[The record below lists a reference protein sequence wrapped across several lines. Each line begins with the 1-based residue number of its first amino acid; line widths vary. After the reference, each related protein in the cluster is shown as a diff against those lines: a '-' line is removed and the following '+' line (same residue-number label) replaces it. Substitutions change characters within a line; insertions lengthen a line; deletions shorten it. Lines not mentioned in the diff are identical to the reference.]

1 VREVL
6 LFEKNDIEYYEHG
19 ESITLCEPSRKEIE
33 DRKRIA
39 NSKIEILE
47 YSVRLGNCLIRIL
60 GGKRYFE
67 ECRVGK
73 LVTLFKQEP
82 ERFASRSGF
91 GKKTW
96 NELSGLLEET
106 GLISRGEI
114 SDYDSLYR
122 QYRKDLW
129 ILCDCGVIIKRGDSP
144 IINYRVGFWQP
155 EFIKPAVYTEGTC
168 DSCR

>member
-33 DRKRIA
+33 GRKKIA

-60 GGKRYFE
+60 GGKKY
-67 ECRVGK
+67 
-73 LVTLFKQEP
+73 L
-82 ERFASRSGF
+82 RFASRSGF

-96 NELSGLLEET
+96 NELSILLEET

-129 ILCDCGVIIKRGDSP
+129 ILCDCGVVIKRGDSP

-155 EFIKPAVYTEGTC
+155 EFIKPAVYAEGTC